1 MKKILIAGDHFKSD
15 GTVYAPKFYRNR
27 DSSPRIKRF
36 AKIIRENF

>member
-1 MKKILIAGDHFKSD
+1 MTDILIAGGNVTLHPTD
-15 GTVYAPKFYRNR
+15 APKFYRNR